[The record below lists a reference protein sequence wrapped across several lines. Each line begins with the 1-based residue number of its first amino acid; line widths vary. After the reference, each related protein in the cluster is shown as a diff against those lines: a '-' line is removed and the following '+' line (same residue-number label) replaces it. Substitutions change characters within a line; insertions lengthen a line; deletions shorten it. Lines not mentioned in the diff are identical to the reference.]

1 MDKPEGLA
9 AKPKPKFAPKI
20 PAVKKEPAAGAA
32 APPAPPAETAPK
44 DAGHKNKSQ
53 GRGAGGRGG
62 RGGSQ
67 NDGRGRGRGRD
78 GAGRGQWTM
87 PLGPLFFSAG
97 ATQNVATA
105 TSSAAPRPAALA
117 TSSGIPA
124 SVRAKVVGRPNEIIA
139 AEDAASGRVLAPSAK
154 ALSPVTLP
162 IGPKSGALRR
172 ALQQQPILAHPDDAE
187 GLQHEAENALFLV
200 QLPSDLNLRHLVDQ
214 QRGAAAGAASGAMD
228 VDDGGH
234 GASSGGS
241 ATRPSFRLGAKGHL
255 GKMQLLKSGR
265 VRMLVPTTT
274 GELMEFDVDA
284 GLMSSFYQD
293 LLAVDKPPADAAA
306 AAAAAPSSS
315 SAAAAAEA
323 PKKEAAAESEAAVAV
338 LGNVTRKLVV
348 TPPFA
353 VLGEKRDKLAGA
365 AYLADAMVAAKADA
379 EEAALLAQGATT
391 LGFSQY
397 LERLNG
403 GAGDITAG
411 GAVGGGQPAK
421 TR

>member
-1 MDKPEGLA
+1 
-9 AKPKPKFAPKI
+9 
-20 PAVKKEPAAGAA
+20 
-32 APPAPPAETAPK
+32 
-44 DAGHKNKSQ
+44 
-53 GRGAGGRGG
+53 
-62 RGGSQ
+62 
-67 NDGRGRGRGRD
+67 
-78 GAGRGQWTM
+78 M

-105 TSSAAPRPAALA
+105 ASSAAPRPAALA

-154 ALSPVTLP
+154 VKADPDAQSTSSAGRGPSPHVKDASDDSDASDADNDSDDDRRFLEQGAPGVAAVFGEQWPPRRFQALSPVTLP

-172 ALQQQPILAHPDDAE
+172 ALQQQPILAHPDDAD

-306 AAAAAPSSS
+306 AAAAAAAPSSS

>member
-1 MDKPEGLA
+1 
-9 AKPKPKFAPKI
+9 
-20 PAVKKEPAAGAA
+20 
-32 APPAPPAETAPK
+32 
-44 DAGHKNKSQ
+44 
-53 GRGAGGRGG
+53 
-62 RGGSQ
+62 
-67 NDGRGRGRGRD
+67 
-78 GAGRGQWTM
+78 M

-117 TSSGIPA
+117 TSSGVPA

-154 ALSPVTLP
+154 VKADPDAQSTSSAGRGPSPHVKDASDDSDASDADNDSDDDRRFLEQGAPGVAAVFGEQWPPRRFQALSPVTLP

-315 SAAAAAEA
+315 SAAAAAAEA

>member
-1 MDKPEGLA
+1 
-9 AKPKPKFAPKI
+9 
-20 PAVKKEPAAGAA
+20 
-32 APPAPPAETAPK
+32 
-44 DAGHKNKSQ
+44 
-53 GRGAGGRGG
+53 
-62 RGGSQ
+62 
-67 NDGRGRGRGRD
+67 
-78 GAGRGQWTM
+78 M

-97 ATQNVATA
+97 ATQNVTTATA
-105 TSSAAPRPAALA
+105 AAPRPAALA

-124 SVRAKVVGRPNEIIA
+124 SVRPKVVGRPNEIIA
-139 AEDAASGRVLAPSAK
+139 AEDAVSGRVLAPSAK
-154 ALSPVTLP
+154 VKADPDAQSTSSAGRGPSPHVKDASDDSDASDADNDSDDERRFLEQSASGVAAVFGEQWPPRRYQALSPVTLP

-172 ALQQQPILAHPDDAE
+172 ALQQQPILAHPDDAD

-214 QRGAAAGAASGAMD
+214 QHGAAAGAASGPMD

-293 LLAVDKPPADAAA
+293 LLAVDKPPVDAAA
-306 AAAAAPSSS
+306 ATAPSSS
-315 SAAAAAEA
+315 SAAAAAEG
-323 PKKEAAAESEAAVAV
+323 PKKEDAAESVAAVAV

-411 GAVGGGQPAK
+411 GNVGSGQPAK